1 MSRAY
6 THINL
11 TGRIDFDE
19 DFASRATQGRGVPI
33 DLDEPITAQDDSL
46 LLALLARQRA
56 REEERLLRHYAE
68 AQSMLTFAF

>member
-6 THINL
+6 TRINL

-19 DFASRATQGRGVPI
+19 DFASRATQERGVPI
-33 DLDEPITAQDDSL
+33 DLDEPITAQDDPL

-56 REEERLLRHYAE
+56 LEEERLLRRYAKI
-68 AQSMLTFAF
+68 SDMLTFAF